1 MPEKCKEIVQ
11 ISSLIKWYKYCKFA
25 EINKNFYANPNPI
38 YDLVFKY
45 LMEDRKK
52 KDELEMENSKVKQ
65 ELDSVEQKKA
75 EPKKELKKMR
85 KLLI

>member
-1 MPEKCKEIVQ
+1 MQ
-11 ISSLIKWYKYCKFA
+11 IA
-25 EINKNFYANPNPI
+25 NPI
-38 YDLVFKY
+38 YDVVFKY

-65 ELDSVEQKKA
+65 KLDSVKQEKA
-75 EPKKELKKMR
+75 ESKKELKKMR

>member
-1 MPEKCKEIVQ
+1 MQ
-11 ISSLIKWYKYCKFA
+11 IA
-25 EINKNFYANPNPI
+25 NPI
-38 YDLVFKY
+38 YDVVFKY

-65 ELDSVEQKKA
+65 ELDSVEQEKA
-75 EPKKELKKMR
+75 ESKKELKKMR